1 MDETHAPN
9 PDSYSAMAVAPSS
22 GSLALTSVETTI
34 EYAWASWSNLRS
46 LAFRAW
52 SRIAVSSSS
61 AAWSVSVHLLGEK
74 VGSPE
79 LIRRLPRP
87 ASARSLRILR
97 YGEGPVESGILGRGG
112 LRWSAVATCQVS
124 PVLNCEPVGPP
135 TVRNRCCGTW
145 LSPPDPRRPSYRP
158 LIESVEDIRL
168 RGN

>member
-1 MDETHAPN
+1 MDSERNLTHSGEMDETHAPN

-87 ASARSLRILR
+87 ASARSLS
-97 YGEGPVESGILGRGG
+97 VFF
-112 LRWSAVATCQVS
+112 A
-124 PVLNCEPVGPP
+124 
-135 TVRNRCCGTW
+135 TVRVLWSLASCAEAGCVGRPAR
-145 LSPPDPRRPSYRP
+145 LARSRRF
-158 LIESVEDIRL
+158 
-168 RGN
+168 